1 MCLNTPRFQ
10 TSTSMSA
17 QMATNAFAMQHDAGR
32 ENDNCIGLKLAKNI
46 KSCMIGPDIFL
57 KYFFFFLYSCL
68 SQG

>member
-46 KSCMIGPDIFL
+46 KSCMIGPKI
-57 KYFFFFLYSCL
+57 KKI
-68 SQG
+68 